1 MIPKSEATILGYKIL
16 FDAKGNLITE
26 RISVD
31 IKKLKKYL
39 NNKDFNV
46 LRSTLL
52 EAKTELDQIHDK
64 IELASNA
71 RK

>member
-1 MIPKSEATILGYKIL
+1 MIPKSEATILVYKIL

-64 IELASNA
+64 IELALNA